1 MSIIKSMK
9 IYGSVVKATFQNL
22 RKYPSLF
29 KPFLYLG
36 LIELLGLI
44 VLYLAPQPPVSLV
57 LAQPIRAFYRE
68 AALHYPSHLLVL
80 PQIFRIWQII
90 AGVLFGSLLTG
101 IAISMYNQ
109 EAKGMSMRFGKNFK
123 IAFNR
128 YLPLLAYT
136 LVTFIII
143 YLVEHFSGN
152 FIKSRLEAGN
162 GYFLKMG
169 QLRWSVGLAF
179 FNLVFSIA
187 IETLFMYAPVV
198 IIIENM
204 GFWRATGV
212 SIKTVFHYFITSV
225 LLVLVPVLFYMVAVI
240 SRVFIPRLM
249 DKVFP
254 EMSLVILGAGILIA
268 FLVNT
273 VIAVSATILYL
284 SVKEAKAS

>member
-1 MSIIKSMK
+1 MK
-9 IYGSVVKATFQNL
+9 IYGSIVKATFQNL
-22 RKYPSLF
+22 RKKPSLF
-29 KPFLYLG
+29 KPFLYLS
-36 LIELLGLI
+36 LIELLGLMVI
-44 VLYLAPQPPVSLV
+44 YWAPQPPVSLV
-57 LAQPIRAFYRE
+57 LGQPIRAFYGE

-90 AGVLFGSLLTG
+90 AGVVFGSLLTG

-123 IAFNR
+123 ITFNR

-152 FIKSRLEAGN
+152 FIKGRLEAGS

-169 QLRWSVGLAF
+169 QIKWSVVLAF
-179 FNLVFSIA
+179 FNLCFSIA
-187 IETLFMYAPVV
+187 IETLFMYVPVL
-198 IIIENM
+198 IIIENI
-204 GFWRATGV
+204 GFWRAAGI
-212 SIKTVFHYFITSV
+212 SIKTVCHYFATSI
-225 LLVLVPVLFYMVAVI
+225 LLVLVPVLFYMAAVI
-240 SRVFIPRLM
+240 SKVFIPRLM

-268 FLVNT
+268 LLVNT
-273 VIAVSATILYL
+273 IIAVSATILYL
-284 SVKEAKAS
+284 SVKESKAE